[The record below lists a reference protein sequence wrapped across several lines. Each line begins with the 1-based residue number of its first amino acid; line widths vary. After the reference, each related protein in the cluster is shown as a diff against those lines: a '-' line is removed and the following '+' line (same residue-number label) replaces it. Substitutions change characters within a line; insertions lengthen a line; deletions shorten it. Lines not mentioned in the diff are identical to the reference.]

1 MRPSRLLMLFSRS
14 GWAQMEAG
22 ERFGPGGGNSGEG
35 VEECEHSK
43 KPNSGSSWAV
53 CSHNTI
59 NSSPMNALKPNLLR
73 GEAIICLL

>member
-1 MRPSRLLMLFSRS
+1 MRPSRLLMSFSSS

-22 ERFGPGGGNSGEG
+22 ERFGPGGGNSGKG

-43 KPNSGSSWAV
+43 KPNSGSSRAV

>member
-1 MRPSRLLMLFSRS
+1 MRPSRLSMSFSS
-14 GWAQMEAG
+14 GGWAQMGAG

-43 KPNSGSSWAV
+43 KPNSGSSRAV
-53 CSHNTI
+53 CSHNVI
-59 NSSPMNALKPNLLR
+59 NSSPVNALKPNLFR